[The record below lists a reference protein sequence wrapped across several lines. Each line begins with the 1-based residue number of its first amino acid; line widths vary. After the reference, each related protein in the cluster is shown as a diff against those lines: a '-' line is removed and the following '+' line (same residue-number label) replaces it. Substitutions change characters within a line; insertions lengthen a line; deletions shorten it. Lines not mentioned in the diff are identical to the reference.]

1 MNRYLVRKILASACM
16 LCFVLAGLHSQ
27 AVAQDTRTLNVGSML
42 YTTNSAFTADD
53 INWPRAQPDS
63 DLRMM
68 DTYGILVGVQ
78 RDWSDAAGVAF
89 NRQVAQVAQHK
100 YSELENVT
108 VPVSDGFSRTYRTPY
123 PDKILDGVDRTD
135 ILGGGDPVSS
145 SIPAD
150 VMIKTA
156 VTAWPDGMNILI
168 ERWAYAFA
176 NDAYDDMVILE
187 HVFTNQSNET
197 WEGVYFGTTA
207 DPNAHAFYPAD
218 LWGNYYGA
226 TYRNFAAGD
235 MSADSLRLWYSWDA
249 DQTSAFPSIDTR
261 AEPDGIWGNFRE
273 PQHMGYMVLHADASP
288 SDETDDPAQPWKAGW
303 SQREL
308 SPNLN
313 EETHE
318 GMYKFLAEG
327 WDPSNPGAYAET
339 VDGDGNVLPGKDGPY
354 RRVSPG
360 IDLNDGTFDPV
371 TEQEK
376 TVLFSFGPYTLAPG
390 EDVRIVTA
398 FVSGQIPHRTAIDAG
413 AAYSNGNSTQRPLV
427 PLPDDIVNPV
437 TGETVA
443 SAGSTLDKAAK
454 NAVLDIGRDLVFE
467 TAGLANRVWQNAAVK
482 EGDGSFNIPLA
493 PATPSLTGFSENDQ
507 IRLQWGQ
514 EATMDQDGG
523 TVTGYRIYREF
534 NRPSSVTSP
543 TDTTFLLLTEI
554 NDPNTFEYVDLSVNR
569 GEDYYYYIT
578 SVNADGVE
586 SSPYL
591 NRTGT
596 TSEKEIEALT
606 PTRSP
611 DPNWKDNIVVVP
623 NPYHAA
629 GADKYPGRRLVFLNL
644 PAFANIRIYTMTGD
658 LIQQVEH
665 RESTGDNDW
674 QFQDT
679 FSSTEIVSGVYI
691 AVIEETDA
699 SGSSTG
705 EQAIVKFVVIK

>member
-1 MNRYLVRKILASACM
+1 MNNFSAGKLLCLSVVLVLFAAPLQQST
-16 LCFVLAGLHSQ
+16 
-27 AVAQDTRTLNVGSML
+27 AQDTRTLNVGSML

-53 INWPRAQPDS
+53 INWPRAQPFS

-78 RDWSDAAGVAF
+78 RNWTDGAGIDHTA
-89 NRQVAQVAQHK
+89 QVAQVAQHK
-100 YSELENVT
+100 YSNLEEVT
-108 VPVSDGFSRTYRTPY
+108 VPVDGGFSRTYRTPY
-123 PDKILDGVDRTD
+123 PSKILDGVDRTD
-135 ILGGGDPVSS
+135 ILGAGDPVSS

-156 VTAWPDGMNILI
+156 VTAWPSGMNILI

-176 NDAYDDMVILE
+176 HESYDDMVILE
-187 HVFTNQSNET
+187 HVFTNQSSST
-197 WEGVYFGTTA
+197 WEDVYFGLTA

-226 TYRNFAAGD
+226 TYQNFAAGD
-235 MSADSLRLWYSWDA
+235 LSADSLRLWYSWDA

-261 AEPDGIWGNFRE
+261 GEPDGIWGHFRE
-273 PQHMGYMVLHADASP
+273 PQHMGYMVLHADASA
-288 SDETDDPAQPWKAGW
+288 SDENDDPAQPWKAGW

-313 EETHE
+313 EETHA
-318 GMYKFLAEG
+318 GMYNFLATG
-327 WDPSNPGAYAET
+327 WNPANPGAYAET
-339 VDGDGNVLPGKDGPY
+339 VDGNGTVIPAKDGPY
-354 RRVSPG
+354 RRVIPG

-390 EDVRIVTA
+390 DDVRIVTA
-398 FVSGQIPHRTAIDAG
+398 FVAGQVDHRIAIDAG
-413 AAYSNGNSTQRPLV
+413 AAYLNGTTTQLAARG
-427 PLPDDIVNPV
+427 LPNAVVNPV

-443 SAGSTLDKAAK
+443 AAGATLDKLTK
-454 NAVLDIGRDLVFE
+454 NAILDIGRDLVFQQ
-467 TAGLANRVWQNAAVK
+467 AGLANQVWQGGTVDR
-482 EGDGSFNIPLA
+482 GTGSFEIPFA
-493 PATPSLTGFSENDQ
+493 PATPSLTGTSENDQ
-507 IRLQWGQ
+507 IRLQWGS
-514 EATMDQDGG
+514 EAEMDAAAGP
-523 TVTGYRIYREF
+523 VASYRIYREF
-534 NRPSSVTSP
+534 NRPPAVTSP
-543 TDTTFLLLTEI
+543 TDTTFLFLTELPAGT
-554 NDPNTFEYVDLSVNR
+554 NEYVDLAVNR
-569 GEDYYYYIT
+569 GEDYYYYVT
-578 SVNADGVE
+578 AVNTEGVE

-596 TSEKEIEALT
+596 TSEKELEALT

-611 DPNWKDNIVVVP
+611 DTNWKDNIVVVP

-644 PAFANIRIYTMTGD
+644 PGFANIRLYTMTGD
-658 LIQQVEH
+658 LIQEITH
-665 RESTGDNDW
+665 RAGTGDTDW

-691 AVIEETDA
+691 AVVEETDA
-699 SGSSTG
+699 NGSSTG

>member
-1 MNRYLVRKILASACM
+1 MINFTASKLLTG
-16 LCFVLAGLHSQ
+16 LCVLGLFLAGLPQHIT
-27 AVAQDTRTLNVGSML
+27 AQDTRTLNVGSML
-42 YTTNSAFTADD
+42 YETNSAFTADD
-53 INWPRAQPDS
+53 IRWPRAQQFT
-63 DLRMM
+63 DLSMM
-68 DTYGILVGVQ
+68 DTYGILVGVE
-78 RDWSDAAGVAF
+78 RDWTNAAGVAF
-89 NRQVAQVAQHK
+89 DRQVAQVAQHK
-100 YSELENVT
+100 FSDLENTT
-108 VPVSDGFSRTYRTPY
+108 VPVPDGFSRTYRTPY
-123 PDKILDGVDRTD
+123 PSKILDGIDRTD
-135 ILGGGDPVSS
+135 ILGAGDPIDAN
-145 SIPAD
+145 IPAD

-187 HVFTNQSNET
+187 HVFTNQSSST
-197 WEGVYFGTTA
+197 WEGVYFGLTA
-207 DPNAHAFYPAD
+207 DPNANAFYPAD

-226 TYRNFAAGD
+226 TYRNFVGGD
-235 MSADSLRLWYSWDA
+235 ATADSLRLWYSWDA
-249 DQTSAFPSIDTR
+249 DETSATPTIDDR
-261 AEPDGIWGNFRE
+261 GKPDGIWGNFEE

-313 EETHE
+313 EATHE
-318 GMYKFLAEG
+318 EMYEFLAEG
-327 WDPSNPGAYAET
+327 WDPGNPGAYAET
-339 VDGDGNVLPGKDGPY
+339 VDGDGLVIPAKNGPY
-354 RRVSPG
+354 RRVIPG

-390 EDVRIVTA
+390 EDVRVVTA
-398 FVSGQIPHRTAIDAG
+398 FVAGQIPHRVAIDAG
-413 AAYSNGNSTQRPLV
+413 AAYANGTTTQRPAR
-427 PLPDDIVNPV
+427 PLPENIVNPV

-443 SAGSTLDKAAK
+443 TAGSTLDKATK
-454 NAVLDIGRDLVFE
+454 NQVLDIGRDLVFQA
-467 TAGLANRVWQNAAVK
+467 AGRTNRLWQNATVK
-482 EGDGSFNIPLA
+482 EGSGAFNIPLA
-493 PATPSLTGFSENDQ
+493 PAAPSITGTSENDQ
-507 IRLQWGQ
+507 VRLQWGQ
-514 EATMDQDGG
+514 ESVMDMDGG

-534 NRPSSVTSP
+534 NRPPAFTSP
-543 TDTTFLLLTEI
+543 TDTTFLLLEEI
-554 NDPNTFEYVDLSVNR
+554 NDPNTFEYVDLAVNR
-569 GEDYYYYIT
+569 GEDYYYYVVA
-578 SVNADGVE
+578 VNADGVE
-586 SSPYL
+586 SSPFL

-596 TSEKEIEALT
+596 TSEKELEALS

-611 DPNWKDNIVVVP
+611 DEDWQNNVVVVP

-658 LIQQVEH
+658 LIQLVEH
-665 RESTGDNDW
+665 RASTGDNDW

-699 SGSSTG
+699 NGSSTG